1 MSGTLIYEYLRAL
14 HARRAPITTQ
24 RSVRSVLTIVE
35 RYTGKALEHATLAD
49 LERWQHRR
57 ADEVGTRTLRTQ
69 VGSVRAFYSWA
80 AKTGRIRENPA
91 AGLDA
96 PRVGLTLPRPMPEQ
110 RLATAYYGADPRLR
124 AMVSLAAFAGLRC
137 CEIAALSWSDVYL
150 DVDEPYLHVRGKGS
164 HERVISASP
173 QLVEVLLALPLRRGP
188 VIRRGDGQ
196 AGHNTSNAVSK
207 VGNRYLHSLGIP
219 DTMHSLRHRFLT
231 EMCREAGLRVAQEAA
246 GHASGATTSI
256 YTKVLQSD
264 IRPAVVAV
272 GRLLLPGP
280 AAVAS

>member
-1 MSGTLIYEYLRAL
+1 MTSMSGTLIFEYLRAM
-14 HARRAPITTQ
+14 HARRAPATTQ

-57 ADEVGTRTLRTQ
+57 ADEVSTRTLRPQ
-69 VGSVRAFYSWA
+69 VGSVRAFYAWA
-80 AKTGRIRENPA
+80 MRTGRIRENPA

-150 DVDEPYLHVRGKGS
+150 DAADPYIHVLGKGGK
-164 HERVISASP
+164 ERTLSVSP
-173 QLVEVLLALPLRRGP
+173 QLAEVLTALPARRGP

-196 AGHNTSNAVSK
+196 AGHNSSNAVSK
-207 VGNRYLHSLGIP
+207 LGNRYLHSLGIP

-231 EMCREAGLRVAQEAA
+231 ELCRVGGVRQAQEAA

-256 YTKVLQSD
+256 YTKVLTSD
-264 IRPAVVAV
+264 LRPSVVAV
-272 GRLLLPGP
+272 GRLLLP
-280 AAVAS
+280 AVAS